1 MDKKTG
7 AIIIL
12 SIVAGMLA
20 LFVGVMLFFTVMEKT
35 EKKNPVVAFSQEV
48 TEEFYDYEVEDFDI
62 LTDSEIKRVNKLFR
76 ELTADSENVEVYY
89 SKDYQA
95 IICHSDF
102 TFDELINGQ
111 EMGLL
116 ESLGRKM
123 YDAAESCADLVEDMY
138 YKEVD
143 RGILITVEGEPFMM
157 ALESCGIITFE

>member
-12 SIVAGMLA
+12 SIVAGMLS
-20 LFVGVMLFFTVMEKT
+20 LFVGLMLVLIVVEKT
-35 EKKNPVVAFSQEV
+35 EKKNPVAVIPQEID
-48 TEEFYDYEVEDFDI
+48 EDFYEVEGFDI
-62 LTDSEIKRVNKLFR
+62 LTDSEIKKVNKLFR
-76 ELTADSENVEVYY
+76 ELTADSENVDIYY

-102 TFDELINGQ
+102 TFNELVNGQ
-111 EMGLL
+111 ELGLL
-116 ESLGRKM
+116 EDLGRRM
-123 YDAAESCADLVEDMY
+123 HDAAESCADLVEDMY